1 MSETMAGV
9 VGQIAAPVVAALLE
23 DLHSAASAEIT
34 RLEASMPQRLA
45 SAEQDVQDWTGD
57 LLGTLHR
64 LVARIDGARGN
75 VTTATTPG
83 PTAAVTGTST
93 ATSATATA
101 PTTAGPT
108 AATTEA
114 KA

>member
-34 RLEASMPQRLA
+34 RLEASIPGRLT

-75 VTTATTPG
+75 VAAAVTPG
-83 PTAAVTGTST
+83 PTGAGTGTST
-93 ATSATATA
+93 AASATA
-101 PTTAGPT
+101 AGPT